1 MWLSWVFCFRVSPG
15 CNQLISQNWSFTPR
29 LDCTTVCFQTHVIV
43 SRIQFC
49 ADYWRESFGPL
60 LIVAWICPCVSCLED
75 LSIWQLISP
84 KANKRESTRKTEVRV
99 NQIMEM
105 TFHHLCFIPLVRIKS
120 LGQFTLKGRGKIGA

>member
-15 CNQLISQNWSFTPR
+15 CNPHISQNWSFTPR

-60 LIVAWICPCVSCLED
+60 LIVAWICPVFLVLKTSPYGSLFHPKPIKESLLGRQKSELTKSWKWPPTIFALFYWLE
-75 LSIWQLISP
+75 SSHEGSSHS
-84 KANKRESTRKTEVRV
+84 KEGVK
-99 NQIMEM
+99 
-105 TFHHLCFIPLVRIKS
+105 
-120 LGQFTLKGRGKIGA
+120 